1 MGKYFRM
8 EQKFG
13 YLGIS
18 GLVRILAFFKVITW
32 LIFLAEPGFG
42 SKLMLDF
49 QYVFQG
55 EVWRLVSFMLIPG
68 AVNPFILL
76 IEVMFLL
83 MIGEGLEQAWGA
95 FGVTAYIV
103 GSALCGI
110 LVAFVMSAFF
120 KYPFLLNTAIYSSL
134 LMAASC
140 LYPDM
145 IIQLMLVIPVKL
157 KYVGM
162 LAAGWVLYDVFRMSE
177 TLGAFLALGLP
188 MLACLIPFVL
198 VFVPRLIRGAKQRGE
213 VAARRG
219 RFERA
224 KLPETEAFHKCD
236 RCGATE
242 VSEPDREFRIN
253 DSGEEI
259 CTACRDAG

>member
-1 MGKYFRM
+1 MGIYYRM

-13 YLGIS
+13 HLGIS
-18 GLVRILAFFKVITW
+18 GLVRILALFKVITW

-42 SKLMLDF
+42 SKLDLDF
-49 QYVFQG
+49 RYVYEG

-68 AVNPFILL
+68 AAHPFILL
-76 IEVMFLL
+76 FEIMFLL
-83 MIGEGLEQAWGA
+83 MIGDGIERAWGA

-110 LVAFVMSAFF
+110 LVAFAVSAFV
-120 KYPFLLNTAIYSSL
+120 KYPALHNLAIYSSL
-134 LMAASC
+134 LMAASR

-145 IIQLMLVIPVKL
+145 IIQLALVIPVKL

-162 LAAGWVLYDVFRMSE
+162 LAAGWVLYA
-177 TLGAFLALGLP
+177 AFLTTMSLGTFLAFGLP
-188 MLACLIPFVL
+188 MLACLIPFVV
-198 VFVPRLIRGAKQRGE
+198 VFVPGMIRGAKQRGE
-213 VAARRG
+213 NAARRS
-219 RFERA
+219 RFEAA
-224 KLPETEAFHKCD
+224 KLPATDAFHKCD

-242 VSEPDREFRIN
+242 VTEPDREFRIN
-253 DSGEEI
+253 DSGDEI